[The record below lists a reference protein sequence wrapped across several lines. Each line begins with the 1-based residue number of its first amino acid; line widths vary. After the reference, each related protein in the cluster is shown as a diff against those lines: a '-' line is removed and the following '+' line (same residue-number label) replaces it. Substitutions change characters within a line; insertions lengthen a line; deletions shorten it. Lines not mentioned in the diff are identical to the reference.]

1 MHSNFTAATLW
12 RPVQRDPLILDIDGD
27 GLETIGLRQ
36 SLTKFDH
43 DADGIKTATGWVSPD
58 DAFLVLDR
66 NGNGLIDNGTE
77 LFGDAT
83 PLYIGGKAIDGF
95 AALNQEDTNT
105 DGKVNHLDKNWK
117 VLQIWSDKNQDG
129 ISQTN
134 ELSSV
139 VQAGI
144 VEINTNKTAV
154 NQALL
159 NGNLIADIGSFTTV
173 GGIHF
178 LGNSS
183 NMGDVNLAE
192 DPFYR
197 SFIEDFVPDASIKML
212 PNALGSGK
220 SRDLLEAASLSDS
233 LRTLLSNF
241 SAISSKNEQLNL
253 MDDLLEAWADTS
265 LMAKTLSEHAGQ
277 SYEVKYSNIG
287 TEFINSYSVS
297 EWDKIVDNLEK
308 NIHILE
314 AFNGKYLFHLPGD
327 GGVSGSVL
335 GLSFGGL
342 LSSGKTSLLVSMS
355 SEQVAFLDSAYA
367 HLKSET
373 FHTLTLQTRLHTYF
387 EQVSVTLGL
396 AGIKTD
402 FTKLNAFIQDKLLI
416 DPEGTLIDL
425 VDLIKFSSS
434 SWVLS
439 GWKGLQ
445 ILSDFIENSSLTP
458 ELQEIYSSIQLVILT
473 DDSSVSEYQPYI
485 FGSTNK
491 DHIVGGYNAN
501 VIMGSLGDDVISDS
515 NGSDMIDGG
524 AGNDTITDKG
534 RGTNVLHGGEGD
546 DRIIFSSTA
555 NNTVEG
561 GSGNDILESDNTS
574 PSTSVGIATLI
585 GGTGNDKMY
594 GGAGLDNYVIN
605 RGHGVDM
612 IYASNAND
620 KLVFGAGIAQS
631 DLQFG
636 RASGTFDLVVKIAD
650 AQNAAATDQVTMKNW
665 FVGASYQT
673 SIVIADG
680 TTLDIGLVGV
690 SNLSLSLVF

>member
-233 LRTLLSNF
+233 LRTRLSNF

-308 NIHILE
+308 KIHILE

-485 FGSTNK
+485 FGSKNK

-546 DRIIFSSTA
+546 DRRFCRIS
-555 NNTVEG
+555 ERG
-561 GSGNDILESDNTS
+561 G
-574 PSTSVGIATLI
+574 PVG
-585 GGTGNDKMY
+585 
-594 GGAGLDNYVIN
+594 
-605 RGHGVDM
+605 
-612 IYASNAND
+612 
-620 KLVFGAGIAQS
+620 
-631 DLQFG
+631 
-636 RASGTFDLVVKIAD
+636 
-650 AQNAAATDQVTMKNW
+650 
-665 FVGASYQT
+665 
-673 SIVIADG
+673 
-680 TTLDIGLVGV
+680 
-690 SNLSLSLVF
+690 